1 MLERIHEHRSNSQV
15 INKLSQSKKMEN
27 KEILYKA
34 VVETVKSESN
44 ENVADRKLI
53 LEAAGKALN
62 LFGMDSSGKYRLAD
76 LLISELKRKHLLV
89 SEKTEGNTEK
99 EVGRRKQE
107 VYLIQYGKALEYLE
121 SLTKNTTS
129 GEVISL
135 TNKNKKIRDARVS
148 LEKNGYSKAEAKKI
162 STVTKKQ
169 AERLE
174 QLLKFVVN
182 KCTNRTITFTQL
194 RELWGVSYLDEKQLK
209 AIQSSLKAYGVN
221 FFYTITIDGRSKVL
235 TLSNDPVGT
244 LKSLAEMAKDL
255 FGKKIDTDI
264 KVPSMNSGRRL
275 IKVSEK
281 TTERAEFITDH
292 VKELMF
298 YLGGILKLENRAVD
312 IDAIISILGNNSYRG
327 LKETRES
334 IFEVVKTYPEYFV
347 RSIGN
352 KNCIGFS
359 SIKSSS
365 EIWEELKNKFSP
377 VNDKVE
383 FAWYIGSGLS
393 LEEIQEYFPES
404 YKIRP
409 EADVVVIK
417 LTKSV
422 EDLQK
427 LALLSFKF
435 RKEDFAIQLDNVEEK
450 LAAERKMLETR
461 TKRVFNPKTNR
472 WIGLDESDMRLKNDR
487 IIYEIEKL

>member
-15 INKLSQSKKMEN
+15 INKLNQSKKMEN

-62 LFGMDSSGKYRLAD
+62 QFGMDSSGKYRLAE
-76 LLISELKRKHLLV
+76 LLISELKSKNLLV

-121 SLTKNTTS
+121 GLTKKTS

-148 LEKNGYSKAEAKKI
+148 LEKSGYSKAEAKKI

-174 QLLKFVVN
+174 QLLRFVIN

-194 RELWGVSYLDEKQLK
+194 RELWGVSYLDEKQLETIK
-209 AIQSSLKAYGVN
+209 SSLKAYGVN

-235 TLSNDPVGT
+235 TLSNDPIGT

-255 FGKKIDTDI
+255 FGVKIDTNI
-264 KVPSMNSGRRL
+264 KKPSMNDGRRL

-281 TTERAEFITDH
+281 TVGKAEFITDH

-298 YLGGILKLENRAVD
+298 YIGGILVLENRAVD

-334 IFEVVKTYPEYFV
+334 IFEVVKTYPEYFA

-359 SIKSSS
+359 SIKNSS

-383 FAWYIGSGLS
+383 FAWHIGSGLS

-409 EADVVVIK
+409 EANIVVIK

-422 EDLQK
+422 EDLQR

-487 IIYEIEKL
+487 VIYEIEKL

>member
-1 MLERIHEHRSNSQV
+1 
-15 INKLSQSKKMEN
+15 MEN
-27 KEILYKA
+27 KEILIKT
-34 VVETVKSESN
+34 VVEMVKAESN
-44 ENVADRKLI
+44 ENVVDRKL
-53 LEAAGKALN
+53 LLKASGQALN
-62 LFGMDSSGKYRLAD
+62 QIGMDSSKKYDLAE
-76 LLISELKRKHLLV
+76 LFISELKNKNLLV

-107 VYLIQYGKALEYLE
+107 VYLIQYSKALEYLE
-121 SLTKNTTS
+121 GLTKNNS

-148 LEKNGYSKAEAKKI
+148 LEKSGYSKAEAKKI

-174 QLLKFVVN
+174 QLLKFVIN

-221 FFYTITIDGRSKVL
+221 FFYTITIEGRSKVL
-235 TLSNDPVGT
+235 TLSNDPIGT
-244 LKSLAEMAKDL
+244 LKQLAEMAKSL
-255 FGKKIDTDI
+255 FGVKIDTGI
-264 KVPSMNSGRRL
+264 KIPSIENGRRL

-281 TTERAEFITDH
+281 TTSRAEFITDH
-292 VKELMF
+292 VKELLF
-298 YLGGILKLENRAVD
+298 YIGGILRLENRAVD

-352 KNCIGFS
+352 NNSIGFS
-359 SIKSSS
+359 SMKSSS
-365 EIWEELKNKFSP
+365 EIWEELKNRFSP
-377 VNDKVE
+377 VNDVVE

-404 YKIRP
+404 YKVRP
-409 EADVVVIK
+409 EANVVVIK
-417 LTKSV
+417 LTKGV

-461 TKRVFNPKTNR
+461 TKRVFNPRSNR
-472 WIGLDESDMRLKNDR
+472 WIGLDESDARLKNDR

>member
-15 INKLSQSKKMEN
+15 INKLNQSKKMEN

-62 LFGMDSSGKYRLAD
+62 QFGMDSSGKYRLAE
-76 LLISELKRKHLLV
+76 LLISELKSKNLLV

-121 SLTKNTTS
+121 GLTKKTS

-174 QLLKFVVN
+174 QLLRFVIN

-194 RELWGVSYLDEKQLK
+194 RELWGVSYLDEKQLETIK
-209 AIQSSLKAYGVN
+209 SSLKAYGVN

-235 TLSNDPVGT
+235 TLSNDPIGT

-255 FGKKIDTDI
+255 FGVKIDTNI
-264 KVPSMNSGRRL
+264 KKPSMNDGRRL

-281 TTERAEFITDH
+281 TVGKAEFITDH

-298 YLGGILKLENRAVD
+298 YIGGILVLENRAVD
-312 IDAIISILGNNSYRG
+312 VDAIISILGNNSYRG

-359 SIKSSS
+359 SIKNSS

-383 FAWYIGSGLS
+383 FAWHIGSGLS

-409 EADVVVIK
+409 EANIVVIK

-422 EDLQK
+422 EDLQR

-472 WIGLDESDMRLKNDR
+472 WIGLDESDTRLKNDR

>member
-1 MLERIHEHRSNSQV
+1 
-15 INKLSQSKKMEN
+15 MEN

-62 LFGMDSSGKYRLAD
+62 QFGMDSSGKYRLAE
-76 LLISELKRKHLLV
+76 LLISELKSKNLLV

-121 SLTKNTTS
+121 GLTKKTS

-174 QLLKFVVN
+174 QLLRFVVN

-194 RELWGVSYLDEKQLK
+194 RELWGVSYLDEKQLETIK
-209 AIQSSLKAYGVN
+209 SSLKAYGVN

-235 TLSNDPVGT
+235 TLSNDPIGT

-255 FGKKIDTDI
+255 FGVKIDTNI
-264 KVPSMNSGRRL
+264 KKPSMNDGRRL

-281 TTERAEFITDH
+281 TVGKAEFITDH

-298 YLGGILKLENRAVD
+298 YIGGILVLENRAVD
-312 IDAIISILGNNSYRG
+312 VDAIISILGNNSYRG

-334 IFEVVKTYPEYFV
+334 IFEVVKTYPEYFA

-359 SIKSSS
+359 SIKNSS

-383 FAWYIGSGLS
+383 FAWHIGSGLS

-409 EADVVVIK
+409 EANIVVIK

-422 EDLQK
+422 EDLQR

-487 IIYEIEKL
+487 VIYEIEKL

>member
-15 INKLSQSKKMEN
+15 INKLNQSKKMEN

-62 LFGMDSSGKYRLAD
+62 QFGMDSSGKYRLAE
-76 LLISELKRKHLLV
+76 LLISELKSKNLLV

-121 SLTKNTTS
+121 GLTKKTS

-148 LEKNGYSKAEAKKI
+148 LEKSGYSKAEAKKI

-174 QLLKFVVN
+174 QLLKFVIN

-194 RELWGVSYLDEKQLK
+194 RELWGVSYLDEKQLETIK
-209 AIQSSLKAYGVN
+209 SSLKAYGVN

-235 TLSNDPVGT
+235 TLSNDPIGT

-255 FGKKIDTDI
+255 FGVKIDTNI
-264 KVPSMNSGRRL
+264 KKPSMNDGRRL

-281 TTERAEFITDH
+281 TVGKAEFITDH

-298 YLGGILKLENRAVD
+298 YIGGILVLENRAVD
-312 IDAIISILGNNSYRG
+312 VDAIISILGNNSYRG

-334 IFEVVKTYPEYFV
+334 IFEVVKTYPEYFA

-359 SIKSSS
+359 SIKNSS

-383 FAWYIGSGLS
+383 FAWHIGSGLS

-409 EADVVVIK
+409 EANIVVIK

-422 EDLQK
+422 EDLQR

-487 IIYEIEKL
+487 VIYEIEKL

>member
-1 MLERIHEHRSNSQV
+1 
-15 INKLSQSKKMEN
+15 MEN
-27 KEILYKA
+27 KEILIKT
-34 VVETVKSESN
+34 VVETVKVESN
-44 ENVADRKLI
+44 ENVVDRKL
-53 LEAAGKALN
+53 LLKASGQALN
-62 LFGMDSSGKYRLAD
+62 QLGMDSSKKYDLAE
-76 LLISELKRKHLLV
+76 LLISELKNKNLLV

-121 SLTKNTTS
+121 GLTKDIS
-129 GEVISL
+129 GEVITL
-135 TNKNKKIRDARVS
+135 TNKNKKIRDARVQ
-148 LEKNGYSKAEAKKI
+148 LEKSGYSKAEAKKI

-182 KCTNRTITFTQL
+182 KCTNRTITFAQL
-194 RELWGVSYLDEKQLK
+194 RELWGVSYLDEKQLETIK
-209 AIQSSLKAYGVN
+209 SSLKAYGVN

-235 TLSNDPVGT
+235 TLSNDPIDT

-255 FGKKIDTDI
+255 FGVKINTDI
-264 KVPSMNSGRRL
+264 KTPSTNSGRRL

-281 TTERAEFITDH
+281 TTGKAEFITDH

-312 IDAIISILGNNSYRG
+312 VDAIISILGNNSYRG

-359 SIKSSS
+359 SIKNSS

-409 EADVVVIK
+409 EANIVVIK

-422 EDLQK
+422 EDLQR

-435 RKEDFAIQLDNVEEK
+435 RKEDFAIQLGNVEDK

-472 WIGLDESDMRLKNDR
+472 WIGLDESDTRLKNDR

>member
-1 MLERIHEHRSNSQV
+1 
-15 INKLSQSKKMEN
+15 MEN

-62 LFGMDSSGKYRLAD
+62 QFGMDSSGKYRLAE
-76 LLISELKRKHLLV
+76 LLISELKSKNLLV

-121 SLTKNTTS
+121 GLTKKTS

-174 QLLKFVVN
+174 QLLRFVVN

-194 RELWGVSYLDEKQLK
+194 RELWGVSYLDEKQLETIK
-209 AIQSSLKAYGVN
+209 SSLKAYGVN

-235 TLSNDPVGT
+235 TLSNDPIGT

-255 FGKKIDTDI
+255 FGVKIDTNI
-264 KVPSMNSGRRL
+264 KKPSMNDGRRL

-281 TTERAEFITDH
+281 TVGKAEFITDH

-298 YLGGILKLENRAVD
+298 YIGGILVLENRAVD
-312 IDAIISILGNNSYRG
+312 VDAIISILGNNSYRG

-334 IFEVVKTYPEYFV
+334 IFEVVKTYPEYFA

-359 SIKSSS
+359 SIKNSS

-383 FAWYIGSGLS
+383 FAWHIGSGLS

-409 EADVVVIK
+409 EANIVVIK

-422 EDLQK
+422 EDLQR

-450 LAAERKMLETR
+450 LAAE
-461 TKRVFNPKTNR
+461 
-472 WIGLDESDMRLKNDR
+472 
-487 IIYEIEKL
+487 

>member
-1 MLERIHEHRSNSQV
+1 MLGKTHEHRSNSQV
-15 INKLSQSKKMEN
+15 INKLNQSKKMEN

-62 LFGMDSSGKYRLAD
+62 QFGMDSSGKYRLAE
-76 LLISELKRKHLLV
+76 LLISELKSKNLLV

-121 SLTKNTTS
+121 GLTKKTS

-174 QLLKFVVN
+174 QLLRFVVN

-194 RELWGVSYLDEKQLK
+194 RELWGVSYLDEKQLETIK
-209 AIQSSLKAYGVN
+209 SSLKAYGVN

-235 TLSNDPVGT
+235 TLSNDPIGT

-255 FGKKIDTDI
+255 FGVKIDTNI
-264 KVPSMNSGRRL
+264 KKPSMNDGRRL

-281 TTERAEFITDH
+281 TVGKAEFITDH

-298 YLGGILKLENRAVD
+298 YIGGILVLENRAVD
-312 IDAIISILGNNSYRG
+312 VDAIISILGNNSYRG

-334 IFEVVKTYPEYFV
+334 IFEVVKTYPEYFA

-359 SIKSSS
+359 SIKNSS

-383 FAWYIGSGLS
+383 FAWHIGSGLS

-409 EADVVVIK
+409 EANIVVIK

-422 EDLQK
+422 EDLQR

-487 IIYEIEKL
+487 VIYEIEKL

>member
-15 INKLSQSKKMEN
+15 INKLNQSKKMEN

-62 LFGMDSSGKYRLAD
+62 QFGMDSSGKYRLAE
-76 LLISELKRKHLLV
+76 LLISELKSKNLLV

-121 SLTKNTTS
+121 GLTKRTS

-194 RELWGVSYLDEKQLK
+194 RELWGVSYLDEKQLETIK
-209 AIQSSLKAYGVN
+209 SSLKAYGVN

-235 TLSNDPVGT
+235 TLSNDPIGT

-255 FGKKIDTDI
+255 FGVKIDTNI
-264 KVPSMNSGRRL
+264 KKPSMNDGRRL

-281 TTERAEFITDH
+281 TVGKAEFITDH

-298 YLGGILKLENRAVD
+298 YIGGILVLENRAVD
-312 IDAIISILGNNSYRG
+312 VDAIISILGNNSYRG

-359 SIKSSS
+359 SIKNSS

-383 FAWYIGSGLS
+383 FAWHIGSGLS

-409 EADVVVIK
+409 EANIVVIK

-422 EDLQK
+422 EDLQR

-487 IIYEIEKL
+487 VIYEIEKL

>member
-1 MLERIHEHRSNSQV
+1 
-15 INKLSQSKKMEN
+15 MEN

-34 VVETVKSESN
+34 VVETVKAESN

-62 LFGMDSSGKYRLAD
+62 QFGMDSSGKYRLAE
-76 LLISELKRKHLLV
+76 LLIGELKNKNLLV

-121 SLTKNTTS
+121 SLTKKTS
-129 GEVISL
+129 GEVITL

-148 LEKNGYSKAEAKKI
+148 LERNGYSKAEAKKI

-174 QLLKFVVN
+174 QLLRFVIN

-194 RELWGVSYLDEKQLK
+194 RELWGVSYLDEKQLETIK
-209 AIQSSLKAYGVN
+209 SSLKAYGVN

-235 TLSNDPVGT
+235 TLSNDPIDT

-255 FGKKIDTDI
+255 FGVKIDTNI
-264 KVPSMNSGRRL
+264 KKPSMNDGRRL

-281 TTERAEFITDH
+281 TVSKAEFITDH

-334 IFEVVKTYPEYFV
+334 IFEVVKTYPEYFA

-359 SIKSSS
+359 SIKNSS

-409 EADVVVIK
+409 EADIVVIK

-422 EDLQK
+422 EDLQR

-472 WIGLDESDMRLKNDR
+472 WTGLDESDMRLKNDR

>member
-15 INKLSQSKKMEN
+15 INKLNQSKKMEN

-62 LFGMDSSGKYRLAD
+62 QFGMNSSGKYRLAE
-76 LLISELKRKHLLV
+76 LLISELKSKNLLV

-121 SLTKNTTS
+121 GLTKRTS

-174 QLLKFVVN
+174 QLLRFVVN

-194 RELWGVSYLDEKQLK
+194 RELWGVSYLDEKQLETIK
-209 AIQSSLKAYGVN
+209 SSLKAYGVN

-235 TLSNDPVGT
+235 TLSNDPIGT

-255 FGKKIDTDI
+255 FGVKIDTNI
-264 KVPSMNSGRRL
+264 KKPSMNDGRRL

-281 TTERAEFITDH
+281 TVGKAEFITDH

-298 YLGGILKLENRAVD
+298 YIGGILVLENRAVD
-312 IDAIISILGNNSYRG
+312 VDAIISILGNNSYRG

-334 IFEVVKTYPEYFV
+334 IFEVVKTYPEYFA

-359 SIKSSS
+359 SIKNSS

-383 FAWYIGSGLS
+383 FAWHIGSGLS

-409 EADVVVIK
+409 EANIVVIK

-422 EDLQK
+422 EDLQR

-487 IIYEIEKL
+487 VIYEIEKL

>member
-1 MLERIHEHRSNSQV
+1 
-15 INKLSQSKKMEN
+15 MEN

-62 LFGMDSSGKYRLAD
+62 QFGMDSSGKYRLAE
-76 LLISELKRKHLLV
+76 LLISELKSKNLLV
-89 SEKTEGNTEK
+89 SEKTEGNTER

-121 SLTKNTTS
+121 GLTKKTS

-174 QLLKFVVN
+174 QLLRFVIN

-194 RELWGVSYLDEKQLK
+194 RELWGVSYLDEKQLETIK
-209 AIQSSLKAYGVN
+209 SSLKAYGVN

-235 TLSNDPVGT
+235 TLSNDPIGT

-255 FGKKIDTDI
+255 FGVKIDTNI
-264 KVPSMNSGRRL
+264 KKPSMNDGRRL

-281 TTERAEFITDH
+281 TVGKAEFITDH

-298 YLGGILKLENRAVD
+298 YIGGILVLENRAVD
-312 IDAIISILGNNSYRG
+312 VDAIISILGNNSYRG

-334 IFEVVKTYPEYFV
+334 IFEVVKTYPEYFA

-359 SIKSSS
+359 SIKNSS

-383 FAWYIGSGLS
+383 FAWHIGSGLS

-409 EADVVVIK
+409 EANIVVIK

-422 EDLQK
+422 EDLQR

-487 IIYEIEKL
+487 VIYEIEKL

>member
-1 MLERIHEHRSNSQV
+1 
-15 INKLSQSKKMEN
+15 MEN

-62 LFGMDSSGKYRLAD
+62 QFGMDSSGKYRLAE
-76 LLISELKRKHLLV
+76 LLISELKSKNLLV
-89 SEKTEGNTEK
+89 SEKTEGNIEK

-121 SLTKNTTS
+121 GLTKKTS

-174 QLLKFVVN
+174 QLLKFVIN

-194 RELWGVSYLDEKQLK
+194 RELWGVSYLDEKQLETIK
-209 AIQSSLKAYGVN
+209 SSLKAYGVN

-235 TLSNDPVGT
+235 TLSNDPIGT
-244 LKSLAEMAKDL
+244 LKSLAEIAKDL
-255 FGKKIDTDI
+255 FGVKIDTNI
-264 KVPSMNSGRRL
+264 KKPSMNDGRRL

-281 TTERAEFITDH
+281 TVGKAEFITDH

-298 YLGGILKLENRAVD
+298 YIGGILVLENRAVD
-312 IDAIISILGNNSYRG
+312 VDAIISILGNNSYRG

-334 IFEVVKTYPEYFV
+334 IFEVVKTYPEYFA

-359 SIKSSS
+359 SIKNSS

-383 FAWYIGSGLS
+383 FAWHIGSGLS

-409 EADVVVIK
+409 EANIVVIK

-422 EDLQK
+422 EDLQR

-487 IIYEIEKL
+487 VIYEIEKL

>member
-15 INKLSQSKKMEN
+15 INKLNQSKKMEN

-62 LFGMDSSGKYRLAD
+62 QFGMDSSGKYRLAE
-76 LLISELKRKHLLV
+76 LLISELKSKNVLV

-121 SLTKNTTS
+121 GLTKKTS

-174 QLLKFVVN
+174 QLLRFVIN

-194 RELWGVSYLDEKQLK
+194 RELWGVSYLDEKQLETIK
-209 AIQSSLKAYGVN
+209 SSLKAYGVN

-235 TLSNDPVGT
+235 TLSNDPIGT

-255 FGKKIDTDI
+255 FGVKIDTNI
-264 KVPSMNSGRRL
+264 KKPSMNDGRRL

-281 TTERAEFITDH
+281 TVGKAEFITDH

-298 YLGGILKLENRAVD
+298 YIGGILVLENRAVD
-312 IDAIISILGNNSYRG
+312 VDAIISILGNNSYRG

-334 IFEVVKTYPEYFV
+334 IFEVVKTYPEYFA

-359 SIKSSS
+359 SIKNSS

-377 VNDKVE
+377 VNYKVE
-383 FAWYIGSGLS
+383 FAWHIGSGLS

-409 EADVVVIK
+409 EANIVVIK

-422 EDLQK
+422 EDLQR

-487 IIYEIEKL
+487 VIYEIEKL

>member
-1 MLERIHEHRSNSQV
+1 
-15 INKLSQSKKMEN
+15 MEN

-62 LFGMDSSGKYRLAD
+62 QFGMDSSGKYRLAE
-76 LLISELKRKHLLV
+76 LLISELKSKNLLV
-89 SEKTEGNTEK
+89 SEKTEGNIEK

-121 SLTKNTTS
+121 GLTKKTS

-174 QLLKFVVN
+174 QLLRFVIN

-194 RELWGVSYLDEKQLK
+194 RELWGVSYLDEKQLETIK
-209 AIQSSLKAYGVN
+209 SSLKAYGVN
-221 FFYTITIDGRSKVL
+221 FFYTITIEGRSKVL
-235 TLSNDPVGT
+235 TLSNDPIGT

-255 FGKKIDTDI
+255 FGVKIDTNI
-264 KVPSMNSGRRL
+264 KKPSMNDGRRL

-281 TTERAEFITDH
+281 TVGKAEFITDH

-298 YLGGILKLENRAVD
+298 YIGGILVLENRAVD
-312 IDAIISILGNNSYRG
+312 VDAIISILGNNSYRG

-334 IFEVVKTYPEYFV
+334 IFEVVKTYPEYFA

-359 SIKSSS
+359 SIKNSS

-383 FAWYIGSGLS
+383 FAWHIGSGLS

-409 EADVVVIK
+409 EANIVVIK

-422 EDLQK
+422 EDLQR

-487 IIYEIEKL
+487 VIYEIEKL

>member
-1 MLERIHEHRSNSQV
+1 
-15 INKLSQSKKMEN
+15 MEN

-62 LFGMDSSGKYRLAD
+62 QFGMDSSGKYRLAE
-76 LLISELKRKHLLV
+76 LLISELKSKNLLV

-121 SLTKNTTS
+121 GLTKKTS

-135 TNKNKKIRDARVS
+135 TNKNKKIRDDRVS
-148 LEKNGYSKAEAKKI
+148 LEKSGYSKAEAKKI

-174 QLLKFVVN
+174 QLLRFVIN
-182 KCTNRTITFTQL
+182 KCTNRTITFAQL
-194 RELWGVSYLDEKQLK
+194 RELWGVSYLDEKQLETIK
-209 AIQSSLKAYGVN
+209 SSLKAYGVN

-235 TLSNDPVGT
+235 TLSNDPIDT

-255 FGKKIDTDI
+255 FGVKIDTDI
-264 KVPSMNSGRRL
+264 KIPSTNSSRRL

-281 TTERAEFITDH
+281 TTGKAEFITDH

-312 IDAIISILGNNSYRG
+312 VDAIISILGNNSYRG

-359 SIKSSS
+359 SIKNSS

-409 EADVVVIK
+409 EANIVVIR

-422 EDLQK
+422 EDLQR

-472 WIGLDESDMRLKNDR
+472 WTGLDESDTRLKNDR

>member
-1 MLERIHEHRSNSQV
+1 
-15 INKLSQSKKMEN
+15 MEN

-62 LFGMDSSGKYRLAD
+62 QFGMDSSGKYRLAE
-76 LLISELKRKHLLV
+76 LLISELKSKNLLV

-121 SLTKNTTS
+121 GLTKKTS

-148 LEKNGYSKAEAKKI
+148 LEKSGYSKAEAKKI

-174 QLLKFVVN
+174 QLLRFVVN

-194 RELWGVSYLDEKQLK
+194 RELWGVSYLDEKQLETIK
-209 AIQSSLKAYGVN
+209 SSLKAYGVN

-235 TLSNDPVGT
+235 TLSNDPIGT

-255 FGKKIDTDI
+255 FGVKIDTNI
-264 KVPSMNSGRRL
+264 KKPSMNDGRRL

-281 TTERAEFITDH
+281 TVGKAEFITDH

-298 YLGGILKLENRAVD
+298 YIGGILVLENRAVD
-312 IDAIISILGNNSYRG
+312 VDAIISILGNNSYRG

-334 IFEVVKTYPEYFV
+334 IFEVVKTYPEYFA

-359 SIKSSS
+359 SIKNSS

-383 FAWYIGSGLS
+383 FAWHIGSGLS

-409 EADVVVIK
+409 EANIVVIK

-422 EDLQK
+422 EDLQR

-450 LAAERKMLETR
+450 LATERKMLETR

-487 IIYEIEKL
+487 VIYEIEKL

>member
-1 MLERIHEHRSNSQV
+1 
-15 INKLSQSKKMEN
+15 MEN
-27 KEILYKA
+27 KEILYKS

-62 LFGMDSSGKYRLAD
+62 QFGMDSSGKYRLAE
-76 LLISELKRKHLLV
+76 LLISELKSKNLLV

-121 SLTKNTTS
+121 GLTKKTS
-129 GEVISL
+129 VEVISL

-174 QLLKFVVN
+174 QLLRFVIN

-194 RELWGVSYLDEKQLK
+194 RELWGVSYLDEKQLETIK
-209 AIQSSLKAYGVN
+209 SSLKAYGVN

-235 TLSNDPVGT
+235 TLSNDPIGT

-255 FGKKIDTDI
+255 FGVKIDTNI
-264 KVPSMNSGRRL
+264 KKPSMNDGRRL

-281 TTERAEFITDH
+281 TVGKAEFITDH

-298 YLGGILKLENRAVD
+298 YIGGILVLENRAVD
-312 IDAIISILGNNSYRG
+312 VDAIISILGNNSYRG

-334 IFEVVKTYPEYFV
+334 IFEVVKTYPEYFA

-359 SIKSSS
+359 SIKNSS

-383 FAWYIGSGLS
+383 FAWHIGSGLS

-409 EADVVVIK
+409 EANIVVIK

-422 EDLQK
+422 EDLQR

-487 IIYEIEKL
+487 VIYEIEKL

>member
-1 MLERIHEHRSNSQV
+1 
-15 INKLSQSKKMEN
+15 MEN

-62 LFGMDSSGKYRLAD
+62 QFGMDSSGKYRLAE
-76 LLISELKRKHLLV
+76 LLISELKSKNLLV

-121 SLTKNTTS
+121 GLTKKTS

-194 RELWGVSYLDEKQLK
+194 RELWGVSYLDEKQLETIK
-209 AIQSSLKAYGVN
+209 SSLKAYGVN

-235 TLSNDPVGT
+235 TLSNDPIGT

-255 FGKKIDTDI
+255 FGVKIDTNI
-264 KVPSMNSGRRL
+264 KKPSMNDGRRL

-281 TTERAEFITDH
+281 TVGKAEFITDH

-298 YLGGILKLENRAVD
+298 YIGGILVLENRAVD
-312 IDAIISILGNNSYRG
+312 VDAIISILGNNSYRG

-334 IFEVVKTYPEYFV
+334 IFEVVKTYPEYFA

-359 SIKSSS
+359 SIKNSS

-383 FAWYIGSGLS
+383 FAWHIGSGLS

-409 EADVVVIK
+409 EANIVVIK

-422 EDLQK
+422 EDLQR

-487 IIYEIEKL
+487 VIYEIEKL

>member
-15 INKLSQSKKMEN
+15 INKLNQSKKMEN

-34 VVETVKSESN
+34 VVETVKAESN

-53 LEAAGKALN
+53 LEAAGKALSQ
-62 LFGMDSSGKYRLAD
+62 FGMDSSGKYRLAE
-76 LLISELKRKHLLV
+76 LLISELKSKNLLV

-107 VYLIQYGKALEYLE
+107 VYLIQYGKALEYLKG
-121 SLTKNTTS
+121 LTKKTS

-174 QLLKFVVN
+174 QLLRFVVN

-194 RELWGVSYLDEKQLK
+194 RELWGVSYLDEKQLETIK
-209 AIQSSLKAYGVN
+209 SSLKAYGVN

-235 TLSNDPVGT
+235 TLSNDPIGT

-255 FGKKIDTDI
+255 FGVKIDTNI
-264 KVPSMNSGRRL
+264 KKPSMNDGRRL

-281 TTERAEFITDH
+281 TVGKAEFITDH

-298 YLGGILKLENRAVD
+298 YIGGILVLENRAVD
-312 IDAIISILGNNSYRG
+312 VDAIISILGNNSYRG

-334 IFEVVKTYPEYFV
+334 IFEVVKTYPEYFA

-359 SIKSSS
+359 SIKNSS

-383 FAWYIGSGLS
+383 FAWYLGSGLS

-409 EADVVVIK
+409 EANIVVIK

-461 TKRVFNPKTNR
+461 TKRVFNPRSNR
-472 WIGLDESDMRLKNDR
+472 WIGLDESDSRLKNDR

>member
-15 INKLSQSKKMEN
+15 INKLNQSKKMEN

-62 LFGMDSSGKYRLAD
+62 QFGMDSSGKYRLAE
-76 LLISELKRKHLLV
+76 LLISELKSKNLLV
-89 SEKTEGNTEK
+89 SEKTEGNIEK

-121 SLTKNTTS
+121 GLTKKTS

-174 QLLKFVVN
+174 QLLRFVIN

-194 RELWGVSYLDEKQLK
+194 RELWGVSYLDEKQLETIK
-209 AIQSSLKAYGVN
+209 SYLKAYGVN

-235 TLSNDPVGT
+235 TLSNDPIGT

-255 FGKKIDTDI
+255 FGVKIDTNI
-264 KVPSMNSGRRL
+264 KKPSMNDGRRL

-281 TTERAEFITDH
+281 TVGKAEFITDH

-298 YLGGILKLENRAVD
+298 YIGGILVLENRAVD
-312 IDAIISILGNNSYRG
+312 VDAIISILGNNSYRG

-334 IFEVVKTYPEYFV
+334 IFEVVKTYPEYFA

-359 SIKSSS
+359 SIKNSS

-383 FAWYIGSGLS
+383 FAWHIGSGLS

-409 EADVVVIK
+409 EANIVVIK

-422 EDLQK
+422 EDLQR

-487 IIYEIEKL
+487 VIYEIEKL

>member
-15 INKLSQSKKMEN
+15 INKLNQSKKMEN

-62 LFGMDSSGKYRLAD
+62 QFGMDSSGKYRLAE
-76 LLISELKRKHLLV
+76 LLISELKSKNLLV

-107 VYLIQYGKALEYLE
+107 VYLISYGKALEYLE
-121 SLTKNTTS
+121 GLTKKTS

-174 QLLKFVVN
+174 QLLRFVIN

-194 RELWGVSYLDEKQLK
+194 RELWGVSYLDEKQLETIK
-209 AIQSSLKAYGVN
+209 SSLKAYGVN

-235 TLSNDPVGT
+235 TLSNDPIGT

-255 FGKKIDTDI
+255 FGVKIDTNI
-264 KVPSMNSGRRL
+264 KKPSMNDGRRL

-281 TTERAEFITDH
+281 TVGKAEFITDH

-298 YLGGILKLENRAVD
+298 YIGGILVLENRAVD
-312 IDAIISILGNNSYRG
+312 VDAIISILGNNSYRG

-334 IFEVVKTYPEYFV
+334 IFEVVKTYPEYFA

-359 SIKSSS
+359 SIKNSS

-383 FAWYIGSGLS
+383 FAWHIGSGLS
-393 LEEIQEYFPES
+393 LEEIQGYFPES

-409 EADVVVIK
+409 EANIVVIK

-422 EDLQK
+422 EDLQR

-487 IIYEIEKL
+487 VIYEIEKL

>member
-15 INKLSQSKKMEN
+15 INKLNQSKKMEN

-62 LFGMDSSGKYRLAD
+62 QFGMDSSGKYRLAE
-76 LLISELKRKHLLV
+76 LLISELKSKNLLV

-121 SLTKNTTS
+121 GLTKKTS

-174 QLLKFVVN
+174 QLLRFVIN

-194 RELWGVSYLDEKQLK
+194 RELWGVSYLDEKQLETIK
-209 AIQSSLKAYGVN
+209 SSLKAYGVN

-255 FGKKIDTDI
+255 FGVKIDTNI
-264 KVPSMNSGRRL
+264 KKPSMNDGRRL

-281 TTERAEFITDH
+281 TVGKAEFITDH

-298 YLGGILKLENRAVD
+298 YIGGILVLENRAVD
-312 IDAIISILGNNSYRG
+312 VDAIISILGNNSYRG

-334 IFEVVKTYPEYFV
+334 IFEVVKTYPEYFA

-359 SIKSSS
+359 SIKNSS

-383 FAWYIGSGLS
+383 FAWHIGSGLS

-409 EADVVVIK
+409 EANIVVIK

-422 EDLQK
+422 EDLQR

-487 IIYEIEKL
+487 VIYEIEKL

>member
-1 MLERIHEHRSNSQV
+1 
-15 INKLSQSKKMEN
+15 MEN
-27 KEILYKA
+27 KEILFKT
-34 VVETVKSESN
+34 VVETVRTESN
-44 ENVADRKLI
+44 DNVADRKLM
-53 LEAAGKALN
+53 LKASEIALDKI
-62 LFGMDSSGKYRLAD
+62 GMDSSKKYELAD
-76 LLISELKRKHLLV
+76 SVINKLRKENLLV
-89 SEKTEGNTEK
+89 LEETKGNIEK

-107 VYLIQYGKALEYLE
+107 VYLIQYDKALNYLE
-121 SLTKNTTS
+121 STFKSS
-129 GEVISL
+129 GGS
-135 TNKNKKIRDARVS
+135 TNITEREKKIRDVRVS
-148 LEKNGYSKAEAKKI
+148 LEKSGYSKAEAKKI

-174 QLLKFVVN
+174 QLLRFVMN
-182 KCTNRTITFTQL
+182 KCANRTITFTQL
-194 RELWGVSYLDEKQLK
+194 KELWKVSYLNENQLK
-209 AIQSSLKAYGVN
+209 LIQTTLKAYGVD
-221 FFYTITIDGRSKVL
+221 FFYTITIEGRSKVL
-235 TLSNDPVGT
+235 TLSNDPIGT

-359 SIKSSS
+359 SIKNSS

-383 FAWYIGSGLS
+383 FAWHIGSGLS

-409 EADVVVIK
+409 EANIVVIK

-422 EDLQK
+422 EDLQR

>member
-1 MLERIHEHRSNSQV
+1 
-15 INKLSQSKKMEN
+15 MEN

-62 LFGMDSSGKYRLAD
+62 QFGMDSSGKYRLAE
-76 LLISELKRKHLLV
+76 LLISELKSKNLLV

-121 SLTKNTTS
+121 GLTERTS

-174 QLLKFVVN
+174 QLLRFVIN

-194 RELWGVSYLDEKQLK
+194 RELWGVSYLDEKQLETIK
-209 AIQSSLKAYGVN
+209 SSLKAYGVN

-235 TLSNDPVGT
+235 TLSNDPIGT

-255 FGKKIDTDI
+255 FGVKIDTNI
-264 KVPSMNSGRRL
+264 KKPSMNDGRRL

-281 TTERAEFITDH
+281 TVGKAEFITDH

-298 YLGGILKLENRAVD
+298 YIGGILVLENRAVD
-312 IDAIISILGNNSYRG
+312 VDAIISILGNNSYRG

-334 IFEVVKTYPEYFV
+334 IFEVVKTYPEYFA

-359 SIKSSS
+359 SIKNSS

-383 FAWYIGSGLS
+383 FAWHIGSGLS

-409 EADVVVIK
+409 EANIVVIK

-422 EDLQK
+422 EDLQR

-487 IIYEIEKL
+487 VIYEIEKL

>member
-1 MLERIHEHRSNSQV
+1 
-15 INKLSQSKKMEN
+15 MEN

-62 LFGMDSSGKYRLAD
+62 QFGMDSSGKYRLAE
-76 LLISELKRKHLLV
+76 LLISELKSKNLLV

-121 SLTKNTTS
+121 GLTKKTS

-174 QLLKFVVN
+174 QLLRFVIN

-194 RELWGVSYLDEKQLK
+194 RELWGVSYLDEKQLETIK
-209 AIQSSLKAYGVN
+209 SSLKAYGVN

-235 TLSNDPVGT
+235 TLSNDPIGT

-255 FGKKIDTDI
+255 FGVKIDTNI
-264 KVPSMNSGRRL
+264 KKPSMNDGRRL

-281 TTERAEFITDH
+281 TVGKAEFITDH

-298 YLGGILKLENRAVD
+298 YIGGILVLENRAVD
-312 IDAIISILGNNSYRG
+312 VDAIISILGNNSYRG

-334 IFEVVKTYPEYFV
+334 IFEVVKTYPEYFA

-359 SIKSSS
+359 SIKNSS

-383 FAWYIGSGLS
+383 FAWHIGSGLS

-409 EADVVVIK
+409 EANIVVIK

-422 EDLQK
+422 EDLQR

-487 IIYEIEKL
+487 VIYEIEKL

>member
-15 INKLSQSKKMEN
+15 INKLNQSKKMEN

-62 LFGMDSSGKYRLAD
+62 QFGMDSSGKYRLAE
-76 LLISELKRKHLLV
+76 LLISELKSKNLLV

-121 SLTKNTTS
+121 GLTKKTS

-174 QLLKFVVN
+174 QLLRFVIN

-194 RELWGVSYLDEKQLK
+194 RELWGVSYLDEKQLETIK
-209 AIQSSLKAYGVN
+209 SSLKAYGVN

-235 TLSNDPVGT
+235 TLSNDPIGT

-255 FGKKIDTDI
+255 FGVKIDTNI
-264 KVPSMNSGRRL
+264 KKPSMNDGRRL

-281 TTERAEFITDH
+281 TVGKAEFITDH

-298 YLGGILKLENRAVD
+298 YIGGILVLENRAVD
-312 IDAIISILGNNSYRG
+312 VDAIISILGNNSYRG

-334 IFEVVKTYPEYFV
+334 IFEVVKTYPEYFA

-359 SIKSSS
+359 SIKNSS

-383 FAWYIGSGLS
+383 FAWHIGSGLS

-409 EADVVVIK
+409 EANIVVIK

-422 EDLQK
+422 EDLQR

-472 WIGLDESDMRLKNDR
+472 WIGLDESDTRLKNDR

>member
-15 INKLSQSKKMEN
+15 INKLNQSKKMEN

-62 LFGMDSSGKYRLAD
+62 QFGMDSSGKYRLAE
-76 LLISELKRKHLLV
+76 LLISELKSKNLLV
-89 SEKTEGNTEK
+89 SEKTEGNIEK

-107 VYLIQYGKALEYLE
+107 VYLIQYSKALEYLE
-121 SLTKNTTS
+121 GLTKKTS

-174 QLLKFVVN
+174 QLLRFVIN

-194 RELWGVSYLDEKQLK
+194 RELWGVSYLDEKQLETIK
-209 AIQSSLKAYGVN
+209 SSLKAYGVN

-235 TLSNDPVGT
+235 TLSNDPIGT

-255 FGKKIDTDI
+255 FGVKIDTNI
-264 KVPSMNSGRRL
+264 KKPSMNDGRRL

-281 TTERAEFITDH
+281 TVGKAEFITDH

-298 YLGGILKLENRAVD
+298 YIGGILVLENRAVD
-312 IDAIISILGNNSYRG
+312 VDAIISILGNNSYRG
-327 LKETRES
+327 LKETSES
-334 IFEVVKTYPEYFV
+334 IFEVVKTYPEYFA

-359 SIKSSS
+359 SIKNSS

-383 FAWYIGSGLS
+383 FAWHIGSGLS

-409 EADVVVIK
+409 EANIVVIK

-422 EDLQK
+422 EDLQR

>member
-1 MLERIHEHRSNSQV
+1 
-15 INKLSQSKKMEN
+15 MEN

-62 LFGMDSSGKYRLAD
+62 QFGMDSSGKYRLAE
-76 LLISELKRKHLLV
+76 LLISELKSKNLLV

-121 SLTKNTTS
+121 GLTKKTS

-174 QLLKFVVN
+174 QLLRFVIN

-194 RELWGVSYLDEKQLK
+194 RELWGVSYLDEKQLETIK
-209 AIQSSLKAYGVN
+209 SSLKAYGVN

-235 TLSNDPVGT
+235 TLSNDPIGT

-255 FGKKIDTDI
+255 FGIKIDTNI
-264 KVPSMNSGRRL
+264 KKPSMNDGRRL

-281 TTERAEFITDH
+281 TVGKAEFITDH

-298 YLGGILKLENRAVD
+298 YIGGILVLENRAVD
-312 IDAIISILGNNSYRG
+312 VDAIISILGNNSYRG

-334 IFEVVKTYPEYFV
+334 IFEVVKTYPEYFA

-359 SIKSSS
+359 SIKNSS

-383 FAWYIGSGLS
+383 FAWHIGSGLS

-409 EADVVVIK
+409 EANIVVIK

-422 EDLQK
+422 EDLQR

-487 IIYEIEKL
+487 VIYEIEKL

>member
-1 MLERIHEHRSNSQV
+1 
-15 INKLSQSKKMEN
+15 MEN

-62 LFGMDSSGKYRLAD
+62 QFGMDSFGKYRLAE
-76 LLISELKRKHLLV
+76 LLISELKSKNLLV

-121 SLTKNTTS
+121 GLTKKTS

-174 QLLKFVVN
+174 QLLRFVIN

-194 RELWGVSYLDEKQLK
+194 RELWGVSYLDEKQLETIK
-209 AIQSSLKAYGVN
+209 SSLKAYGVN

-235 TLSNDPVGT
+235 TLSNDPIGT

-255 FGKKIDTDI
+255 FGVKIDTNI
-264 KVPSMNSGRRL
+264 KKPSMNDGRRL

-281 TTERAEFITDH
+281 TVGKAEFITDH

-298 YLGGILKLENRAVD
+298 YIGGILVLENRAVD
-312 IDAIISILGNNSYRG
+312 VDAIISILGNNSYRG

-334 IFEVVKTYPEYFV
+334 IFEVVKTYPEYFA

-359 SIKSSS
+359 SIKNSS

-383 FAWYIGSGLS
+383 FAWHIGSGLS

-409 EADVVVIK
+409 EANIVVIK

-422 EDLQK
+422 EDLQR

>member
-15 INKLSQSKKMEN
+15 INKLNQSKKMEN

-62 LFGMDSSGKYRLAD
+62 QFGMNSSGKYRLAE
-76 LLISELKRKHLLV
+76 LLISELKSKNLLV

-121 SLTKNTTS
+121 GLTKKTS

-174 QLLKFVVN
+174 QLLRFVVN

-194 RELWGVSYLDEKQLK
+194 RELWGVSYLDEKQLETIK
-209 AIQSSLKAYGVN
+209 SSLKAYGVN

-235 TLSNDPVGT
+235 TLSNDPIGT

-255 FGKKIDTDI
+255 FGVKIDTNI
-264 KVPSMNSGRRL
+264 KKPSMNDGRRL

-281 TTERAEFITDH
+281 TVGKAEFITDH

-298 YLGGILKLENRAVD
+298 YIGGILVLENRAVD
-312 IDAIISILGNNSYRG
+312 VDAIISILGNNSYRG

-334 IFEVVKTYPEYFV
+334 IFEVVKTYPEYFA

-359 SIKSSS
+359 SIKNSS

-383 FAWYIGSGLS
+383 FAWHIGSGLS

-409 EADVVVIK
+409 EANIVVIK

-422 EDLQK
+422 EDLQR

-487 IIYEIEKL
+487 VIYEIEKL

>member
-1 MLERIHEHRSNSQV
+1 
-15 INKLSQSKKMEN
+15 MEN

-62 LFGMDSSGKYRLAD
+62 QFGMDSSGKYRLAE
-76 LLISELKRKHLLV
+76 LLISELKSKNLLV

-121 SLTKNTTS
+121 GLTKKTS

-174 QLLKFVVN
+174 QLLRFVIN

-194 RELWGVSYLDEKQLK
+194 RELWGVSYLDEKQLETIK
-209 AIQSSLKAYGVN
+209 SSLKAYGVN

-235 TLSNDPVGT
+235 TLSNDPIGT

-255 FGKKIDTDI
+255 FGVKIDTNI
-264 KVPSMNSGRRL
+264 KKPSMNDGRRL

-281 TTERAEFITDH
+281 TVGKAEFITDH

-298 YLGGILKLENRAVD
+298 YIGGILVLENRAVD
-312 IDAIISILGNNSYRG
+312 VDAIISILGNNSYRG
-327 LKETRES
+327 LKDTRES
-334 IFEVVKTYPEYFV
+334 IFEVVKTYPEYFA

-359 SIKSSS
+359 SIKNSS

-383 FAWYIGSGLS
+383 FAWHIGSGLS

-409 EADVVVIK
+409 EANIVVIK

-422 EDLQK
+422 EDLQR

-487 IIYEIEKL
+487 VIYEIEKL

>member
-1 MLERIHEHRSNSQV
+1 MLERIHERQSNSQV
-15 INKLSQSKKMEN
+15 INKLNKSKKMEN

-62 LFGMDSSGKYRLAD
+62 QFGMDSSGKYRLAE
-76 LLISELKRKHLLV
+76 LLISELKSKNLLV

-121 SLTKNTTS
+121 GLTKKTS

-174 QLLKFVVN
+174 QLLRFVVN

-194 RELWGVSYLDEKQLK
+194 RELWGVSYLDEKQLETIK
-209 AIQSSLKAYGVN
+209 SSLKAYGVN

-235 TLSNDPVGT
+235 TLSNDPIGT

-255 FGKKIDTDI
+255 FGVKIDTNI
-264 KVPSMNSGRRL
+264 KKPSMNDGRRL

-281 TTERAEFITDH
+281 TVGKAEFITDH

-298 YLGGILKLENRAVD
+298 YIGGILVLENRAVD
-312 IDAIISILGNNSYRG
+312 VDAIISILGNNSYRG

-334 IFEVVKTYPEYFV
+334 IFEVVKTYPEYFA

-359 SIKSSS
+359 SIKNSS

-383 FAWYIGSGLS
+383 FAWHIGSGLS

-409 EADVVVIK
+409 EANIVVIK

-422 EDLQK
+422 EDLQR

-487 IIYEIEKL
+487 VIYEIEKL

>member
-1 MLERIHEHRSNSQV
+1 
-15 INKLSQSKKMEN
+15 MEN

-62 LFGMDSSGKYRLAD
+62 QFGMDSSGKYRLAE
-76 LLISELKRKHLLV
+76 LLISELKSKNLLV

-121 SLTKNTTS
+121 GLTKKTS

-194 RELWGVSYLDEKQLK
+194 RELWGVSYLDEKQLETIK
-209 AIQSSLKAYGVN
+209 SSLKAYGVN

-235 TLSNDPVGT
+235 TLSNDPIGT

-255 FGKKIDTDI
+255 FGVKIDTNI
-264 KVPSMNSGRRL
+264 KKPSMNDGRRL

-281 TTERAEFITDH
+281 TVGKAEFITDH

-298 YLGGILKLENRAVD
+298 YIGGILVLENRAVD
-312 IDAIISILGNNSYRG
+312 VDAIISILGNNSYRG

-334 IFEVVKTYPEYFV
+334 IFEVVKTYPEYFA

-359 SIKSSS
+359 SIKNSS

-383 FAWYIGSGLS
+383 FAWHIGSGLS

-409 EADVVVIK
+409 EANIVVIK

-422 EDLQK
+422 EDLQR

>member
-1 MLERIHEHRSNSQV
+1 
-15 INKLSQSKKMEN
+15 MEN

-62 LFGMDSSGKYRLAD
+62 QFGMDSSGKYRLAE
-76 LLISELKRKHLLV
+76 LLISELKSKNLLV
-89 SEKTEGNTEK
+89 SEKTEGNIEK

-121 SLTKNTTS
+121 GLTKKTS

-174 QLLKFVVN
+174 QLLRFVIN

-194 RELWGVSYLDEKQLK
+194 RELWGVSYLDEKQLETIK
-209 AIQSSLKAYGVN
+209 SSLKAYGVN

-235 TLSNDPVGT
+235 TLSNDPIGT
-244 LKSLAEMAKDL
+244 LKSLAEVAKDL
-255 FGKKIDTDI
+255 FGVKIDTNI
-264 KVPSMNSGRRL
+264 KKPSMNDGRRL

-281 TTERAEFITDH
+281 TVGKAEFITDH

-298 YLGGILKLENRAVD
+298 YIGGILVLENRAVD
-312 IDAIISILGNNSYRG
+312 VDAIISILGNNSYRG

-334 IFEVVKTYPEYFV
+334 IFEVVKTYPEYFA

-359 SIKSSS
+359 SIKNSS

-383 FAWYIGSGLS
+383 FAWHIGSGLS

-409 EADVVVIK
+409 EANIVVIK

-422 EDLQK
+422 EDLQR

-487 IIYEIEKL
+487 VIYEIEKL

>member
-15 INKLSQSKKMEN
+15 INKLNQSKKMEN

-62 LFGMDSSGKYRLAD
+62 QFGMDSSGKYRLAE

-121 SLTKNTTS
+121 GLTKKTS

-148 LEKNGYSKAEAKKI
+148 LEKSGYSKAEAKKI

-174 QLLKFVVN
+174 QLLRFVIN
-182 KCTNRTITFTQL
+182 KCTNRTITFTRL
-194 RELWGVSYLDEKQLK
+194 RELWGVRYLDEKQLETIK
-209 AIQSSLKAYGVN
+209 SSLKAYGVN

-235 TLSNDPVGT
+235 TLSNDPIGT

-255 FGKKIDTDI
+255 FGVKIDTNI
-264 KVPSMNSGRRL
+264 KKPSMNDGRRL

-281 TTERAEFITDH
+281 TVGKAEFITDH

-298 YLGGILKLENRAVD
+298 YIGGILVLENRAVD
-312 IDAIISILGNNSYRG
+312 VDAIISILGNNSYRG

-334 IFEVVKTYPEYFV
+334 IFEVVKTYPEYFA

-359 SIKSSS
+359 SIKNSS

-383 FAWYIGSGLS
+383 FAWHIGSGLS

-409 EADVVVIK
+409 EANIVVIK

-422 EDLQK
+422 EDLQR

-487 IIYEIEKL
+487 VIYEIEKL

>member
-1 MLERIHEHRSNSQV
+1 
-15 INKLSQSKKMEN
+15 MEN
-27 KEILYKA
+27 KEILIKT
-34 VVETVKSESN
+34 VVETVKVESN
-44 ENVADRKLI
+44 ENVVDRKL
-53 LEAAGKALN
+53 LLKASGQALN
-62 LFGMDSSGKYRLAD
+62 QLGMDSSKKYDLAE
-76 LLISELKRKHLLV
+76 LLISELKNKNLLV

-107 VYLIQYGKALEYLE
+107 VYLIQYGKALEYLDG
-121 SLTKNTTS
+121 LTKKTS
-129 GEVISL
+129 GEVITL
-135 TNKNKKIRDARVS
+135 TNKNKKIRDARVQ
-148 LEKNGYSKAEAKKI
+148 LEKSGYSKAEAKKI

-182 KCTNRTITFTQL
+182 KCTNRTITFAQL
-194 RELWGVSYLDEKQLK
+194 RELWGVSYLDEKQLETIK
-209 AIQSSLKAYGVN
+209 SSLKAYGVN

-235 TLSNDPVGT
+235 TLSNDPIDT

-255 FGKKIDTDI
+255 FGVKINTDI
-264 KVPSMNSGRRL
+264 KTPSTNSGRRL

-281 TTERAEFITDH
+281 TTGKAEFITDH

-298 YLGGILKLENRAVD
+298 YLGGILKLENMAVD

-334 IFEVVKTYPEYFV
+334 IFEVVKTYPEYFA

-359 SIKSSS
+359 SIKNSS

-409 EADVVVIK
+409 EANIVVIK

-422 EDLQK
+422 EDLQR

-435 RKEDFAIQLDNVEEK
+435 RKEDFAIQLGNVEDK

-472 WIGLDESDMRLKNDR
+472 WTGLDESDTRLKNDR